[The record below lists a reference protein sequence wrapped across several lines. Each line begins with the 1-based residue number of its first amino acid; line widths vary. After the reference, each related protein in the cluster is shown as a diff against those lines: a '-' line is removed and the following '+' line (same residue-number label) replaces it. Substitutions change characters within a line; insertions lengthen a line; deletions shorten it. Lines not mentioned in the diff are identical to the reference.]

1 MNRFLLLVAVSVGLV
16 SACASRSELAEA
28 NEPHA
33 LLQELEQGDIDDSHF
48 RAKLVRID
56 GAAVVPGNRR
66 SYRIEP
72 GVHTFGF
79 ILDVESLHTYQR
91 DLGRAELRPSE
102 SAASVR
108 EKRVEA
114 TLEAGG
120 EYLFGAEIE
129 GYNFA
134 DWRPFVV
141 EDED

>member
-33 LLQELEQGDIDDSHF
+33 LLQEGDIDDSHF

-91 DLGRAELRPSE
+91 DLGRA
-102 SAASVR
+102 
-108 EKRVEA
+108 
-114 TLEAGG
+114 
-120 EYLFGAEIE
+120 
-129 GYNFA
+129 
-134 DWRPFVV
+134 
-141 EDED
+141 